1 MTQESPSCE
10 VLQRNHQL
18 RCDPGILCP
27 VCGSGPKVLSLTV
40 SALHTIVGTVS
51 GLPGLRARQGGVP
64 VGLSRLR
71 AKPCYRPPH
80 TGGGKVTGRGRASA
94 AARWEIRLEQE
105 DRGRLPRA
113 VPYRTATRLDEASQR
128 CVLAEDSPLHDGP
141 GRSRELRRT
150 LGSRQRAS
158 TRQRPWDVSRPVRP
172 VLHQDGLART
182 GQVTC
187 VCRHGSRRAESRGMG
202 VQALSLW
209 ARHVQYLGLRP
220 DPNAPANHAD
230 RRASDPSRQEAP
242 RPGPR
247 MVADVGERRNA

>member
-1 MTQESPSCE
+1 MRTDRSDLDSLSRTCDR
-10 VLQRNHQL
+10 RNGRWATWFSWQAG
-18 RCDPGILCP
+18 RGA
-27 VCGSGPKVLSLTV
+27 CGTAPPASKVL
-40 SALHTIVGTVS
+40 
-51 GLPGLRARQGGVP
+51 LPASQRRRSRGAR
-64 VGLSRLR
+64 RR
-71 AKPCYRPPH
+71 
-80 TGGGKVTGRGRASA
+80 TGPA
-94 AARWEIRLEQE
+94 AARWETRFEPE

-113 VPYRTATRLDEASQR
+113 VPYRTATRPDEASQR